1 MTKRRHSW
9 PTGHWGWLIPVTHK
23 HGIRSGR
30 MVYVGGQVDKDS
42 KGLVLHHDDLKTQTR
57 VVVNHIRTVLA
68 DLDIGLDDIVKL
80 VAFYANDGRVDEDA
94 FLTDLR
100 SQLGE
105 EPAPA
110 LTTVPIPY
118 LAYPG
123 MLVEI
128 ETIAMRGEDQSRPR
142 RTVSAPP
149 GHWRLAGPFSQGVA
163 CGNMIFVSGQVAR
176 DPSGKVRHPGDL
188 VRQTT
193 DVLEQVGRI
202 LSEHGATLDDV
213 VKINSY
219 YVADAERSG
228 AAWRRSID
236 ACRAFF
242 RAPGPVV
249 TGVPLRWLPDGLVIK
264 TDVIAMMGEDG
275 RALPRRTVPGDGQVS
290 SLLPPPF
297 SRALQCGEM
306 IYVSGQISADA
317 SGIVLDPSGLV
328 PQTHTVMGT
337 IRTLLAGFGLS
348 MDEVIKVN
356 TYYKTGGTAEDLN
369 ANLRIRSACFT
380 EPGPATTGISLP
392 ALTDPGVAITVEVTA
407 MPR

>member
-1 MTKRRHSW
+1 MINRRHSW
-9 PTGHWGWLIPVTHK
+9 PSGHWGWLIPVTHK

-30 MVYVGGQVDKDS
+30 MVYVGGQVDKDID
-42 KGLVLHHDDLKTQTR
+42 GLVLHHDDLKTQTR
-57 VVVNHIRTVLA
+57 VVVDHIRTVLS
-68 DLDIGLDDIVKL
+68 DLDIGLDDVVKL
-80 VAFYANDGRVDEDA
+80 VAFYVNDGRVDEDT
-94 FLTDLR
+94 FLADLR

-105 EPAPA
+105 GPAPA
-110 LTTVPIPY
+110 ITTVPVPY

-128 ETIAMRGEDQSRPR
+128 ETIAIKGEDQSRLP

-149 GHWRLAGPFSQGVA
+149 GHWRLAGPFSQGVG

-188 VRQTT
+188 ARQTT

-219 YVADAERSG
+219 YVATDAPE
-228 AAWRRSID
+228 AAWRRSIA

-249 TGVPLRWLPDGLVIK
+249 TGIPLRWLPDGLVMK
-264 TDVIAMMGEDG
+264 TDVIAMLGEDG
-275 RALPRRTVPGDGQVS
+275 RALPRRSVSGDGQVS

-297 SRALQCGEM
+297 SAALQCGEM
-306 IYVSGQISADA
+306 IYVSGQVSMDA
-317 SGIVLDPSGLV
+317 SGAVLDPDGLV
-328 PQTHTVMGT
+328 PQTHTVMGK
-337 IRTLLAGFGLS
+337 IRTLLARFGLS
-348 MDEVIKVN
+348 MDEVVKVN

-369 ANLRIRSACFT
+369 ANLRIRSGCFT

-392 ALTDPGVAITVEVTA
+392 ALTDPGVSITVEVTA

>member
-1 MTKRRHSW
+1 
-9 PTGHWGWLIPVTHK
+9 
-23 HGIRSGR
+23 
-30 MVYVGGQVDKDS
+30 MVYVGGQVDKDI
-42 KGLVLHHDDLKTQTR
+42 KGFVLHYDDLKTQTR
-57 VVVNHIRTVLA
+57 AVVNHIRTVLR

-80 VAFYANDGRVDEDA
+80 VAFYVNDGRVDEDA
-94 FLTDLR
+94 FLADLR

-105 EPAPA
+105 DTAPVI
-110 LTTVPIPY
+110 TTVPVPY

-128 ETIAMRGEDQSRPR
+128 EAIAMRCEDQTRLP
-142 RTVSAPP
+142 RTVSAPS
-149 GHWRLAGPFSQGVA
+149 GHWRLAGPFSQGVG

-188 VRQTT
+188 ARQTT

-202 LSEHGATLDDV
+202 LSEHGATLDDA

-219 YVADAERSG
+219 YVAEGEVPG

-249 TGVPLRWLPDGLVIK
+249 TGIPLRWLPDGLVIK
-264 TDVIAMMGEDG
+264 TDVIAMLGEDR
-275 RALPRRTVPGDGQVS
+275 RALPRRSVTGDGHVS

-297 SRALQCGEM
+297 SPALQCGDM
-306 IYVSGQISADA
+306 IYVSGQVSMDA
-317 SGIVLDPSGLV
+317 RGTVLDPDGLV
-328 PQTHTVMGT
+328 PQTQTVMGK
-337 IRTLLAGFGLS
+337 IQTLLAGFGLS
-348 MDEVIKVN
+348 MDEVVKVN
-356 TYYKTGGTAEDLN
+356 TYFKTGGTAEDLN
-369 ANLRIRSACFT
+369 ANLRVRSACFT

-392 ALTDPGVAITVEVTA
+392 TLTDPGVSITVEVTA

>member
-1 MTKRRHSW
+1 
-9 PTGHWGWLIPVTHK
+9 
-23 HGIRSGR
+23 
-30 MVYVGGQVDKDS
+30 MVYVGGQVDKDI

-57 VVVNHIRTVLA
+57 VVVNHIRTVLR
-68 DLDIGLDDIVKL
+68 DLDIDLGDVVKL
-80 VAFYANDGRVDEDA
+80 VAFYVNDGRVDEDA
-94 FLTDLR
+94 FLADLR

-105 EPAPA
+105 GPAPA
-110 LTTVPIPY
+110 ITTVPVPY

-128 ETIAMRGEDQSRPR
+128 EVIAMRGEDQAPLR

-149 GHWRLAGPFSQGVA
+149 GHWRLAGPFSQGVG

-176 DPSGKVRHPGDL
+176 DPSGKVRHPDDL
-188 VRQTT
+188 ARQTT
-193 DVLEQVGRI
+193 DTLEHVGRI

-219 YVADAERSG
+219 YVAGAETTG
-228 AAWRRSID
+228 AAWRRSLD

-242 RAPGPVV
+242 RTPGPVV
-249 TGVPLRWLPDGLVIK
+249 TGIPLRWLPDGLVIK

-275 RALPRRTVPGDGQVS
+275 RPLPRRSVPGDAQMS
-290 SLLPPPF
+290 SLLPAPF
-297 SRALQCGEM
+297 SPALQCGEM
-306 IYVSGQISADA
+306 IYVGGQVSMDA
-317 SGIVLDPSGLV
+317 SGAVIDPDGLV
-328 PQTHTVMGT
+328 PQTHAVMGK
-337 IRTLLAGFGLS
+337 IRSLLTAFGLS
-348 MDEVIKVN
+348 MDEVVKVN

-392 ALTDPGVAITVEVTA
+392 SLTDPGVAITVEVTA

>member
-1 MTKRRHSW
+1 
-9 PTGHWGWLIPVTHK
+9 
-23 HGIRSGR
+23 
-30 MVYVGGQVDKDS
+30 MVYVGGQVDKDIN
-42 KGLVLHHDDLKTQTR
+42 GLVLHHDDLKTQTR
-57 VVVNHIRTVLA
+57 VVVNHIRTVLG
-68 DLDIGLDDIVKL
+68 DLDIGLGDVVKL
-80 VAFYANDGRVDEDA
+80 VAFYVNGRADEDA
-94 FLTDLR
+94 FLADLR
-100 SQLGE
+100 SQLSEG
-105 EPAPA
+105 PAPA
-110 LTTVPIPY
+110 LTTVPVPY

-128 ETIAMRGEDQSRPR
+128 EAIAMRGEDQTRLA
-142 RTVSAPP
+142 RTVSAPL
-149 GHWRLAGPFSQGVA
+149 GHWRLAGPFSQGVG

-176 DPSGKVRHPGDL
+176 DPSGNVRHPGDL
-188 VRQTT
+188 ARQTT
-193 DVLEQVGRI
+193 HVLEQVGRI

-219 YVADAERSG
+219 YVAEAEAAG

-249 TGVPLRWLPDGLVIK
+249 TGIPLRWLPDGLVIK

-275 RALPRRTVPGDGQVS
+275 RALPRRSVSGDGPIS

-297 SRALQCGEM
+297 SPALQCGEM
-306 IYVSGQISADA
+306 FYVSGQVSMDA
-317 SGIVLDPSGLV
+317 SGTVIDPDGLV
-328 PQTHTVMGT
+328 PQTHAVMGK
-337 IRTLLAGFGLS
+337 IRILLAGYGLS
-348 MDEVIKVN
+348 MDEVVKVN

-369 ANLRIRSACFT
+369 ANLRIRSGCFT

-392 ALTDPGVAITVEVTA
+392 ALTDAGVTITVEVTA